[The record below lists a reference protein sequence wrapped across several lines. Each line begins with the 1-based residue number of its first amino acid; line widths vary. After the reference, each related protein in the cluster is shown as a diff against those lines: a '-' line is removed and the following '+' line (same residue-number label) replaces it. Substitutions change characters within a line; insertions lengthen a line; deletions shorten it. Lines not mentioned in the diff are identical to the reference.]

1 MERFTTIFL
10 YILFLFFTAHSV
22 GLLFFYE
29 WSKYPFFLPS
39 GLTEEY
45 VVTFRERTVM
55 PATFVTIIYFLYRY
69 FSGKNPTS
77 PIWPVYV
84 IFTSWTLCMFIGF
97 FTIEFTITYLMV
109 FIISLFTTL
118 LVRRAHNK
126 RKNEIF

>member
-10 YILFLFFTAHSV
+10 YILFLFFTVHSV

-29 WSKYPFFLPS
+29 WFKYPFFIPS

-97 FTIEFTITYLMV
+97 FTIEFTITYLVV

-118 LVRRAHNK
+118 LVRRAHTK

>member
-10 YILFLFFTAHSV
+10 YILFLFFAAHSV

-29 WSKYPFFLPS
+29 WFKYPFFLPS

-45 VVTFRERTVM
+45 VVVFRERTVM

-97 FTIEFTITYLMV
+97 FTIEFTITYLVV